1 MWNLRQQAKVSG
13 LGILGGGSQSAEIA
27 ESTSGESTIDAT
39 TDDGIASMQARGLP
53 VKMIPAGSI

>member
-13 LGILGGGSQSAEIA
+13 LGLLGGSQPAEA
-27 ESTSGESTIDAT
+27 SEAGSGESTIDAT
-39 TDDGIASMQARGLP
+39 TDDGISMMQSRGLP